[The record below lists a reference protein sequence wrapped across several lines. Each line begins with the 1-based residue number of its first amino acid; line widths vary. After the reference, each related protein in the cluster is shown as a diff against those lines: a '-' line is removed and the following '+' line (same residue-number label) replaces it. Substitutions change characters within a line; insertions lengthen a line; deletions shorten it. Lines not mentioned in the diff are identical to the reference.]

1 MAMGTIL
8 LFEYMTGY
16 IQINRKDH
24 HIFTIM
30 EMLITLQ
37 DKYIILIS
45 EAAIYFNFL
54 ILSCH
59 WMIMYPPFCPNQI
72 I

>member
-16 IQINRKDH
+16 IKINRKDH

-37 DKYIILIS
+37 NNNKILIS
-45 EAAIYFNFL
+45 EATIYFNFL

-59 WMIMYPPFCPNQI
+59 WMIIAMYKFH
-72 I
+72 